1 MPLNFGNPSETYE
14 ALSVGNRV
22 IWGPRVK
29 RYQNVSDQEVQNEL
43 YIVSTSETKHRVIKL
58 SRANLAASGDDD
70 YDPGDYRDFVDGLG
84 TMGALFHMIK
94 GSLGSGI
101 LAMPMAFKNAGLWVG
116 LIGAFLIG
124 FLCTHCVRL
133 LRRLGRQAIRRC
145 IICDS
150 VISSNPGVIA
160 RLPDKHVFIPHLV
173 LVCYRTAQTPSI
185 KVLSGTDFNALCS
198 QVLSKRTKQPSLG
211 FAETTEA
218 AFLTGPERLRKYAA
232 PAREMVNIG
241 LTITYYFG
249 VTVYIVFI
257 ATNFKQVIDNH
268 LGIDLN
274 IRLYIAMLTVVL
286 IPIGCI
292 RKLKYLVPLSFLAIV
307 FLMFGCGVVLYEV
320 FADIPPLSSRPAFNS
335 WKNLPLFYATMCFAI
350 EGVGTVLPIENSM
363 KRPSS
368 FLGCPGVLNVA
379 MFWLVL
385 TYTMVGF
392 FGYLRYGDA
401 TQGAVTLNLGFT
413 ALGQTVKILV
423 ALNVL
428 FSCPLLLYVPCETL
442 WKYMDPRI
450 SEANKTRSYYT
461 MRVLMIL
468 GSVGLAIIVPNLE
481 PIIGIV
487 GAFCFS
493 TLGLLFPSILELVTF
508 WGNDVYMGRWRWRY
522 YKNYLLMV
530 AWLIALVAGMKA
542 SIGEVIDIYWPSS

>member
-1 MPLNFGNPSETYE
+1 MEKAP
-14 ALSVGNRV
+14 
-22 IWGPRVK
+22 
-29 RYQNVSDQEVQNEL
+29 
-43 YIVSTSETKHRVIKL
+43 KL
-58 SRANLAASGDDD
+58 SDSKESMNNGNFNLSSKANLAAGGDDD

-133 LRRLGRQAIRRC
+133 L
-145 IICDS
+145 
-150 VISSNPGVIA
+150 
-160 RLPDKHVFIPHLV
+160 
-173 LVCYRTAQTPSI
+173 
-185 KVLSGTDFNALCS
+185 ALCS
-198 QVLSKRTKQPSLG
+198 QVLSKRTRQPSLG